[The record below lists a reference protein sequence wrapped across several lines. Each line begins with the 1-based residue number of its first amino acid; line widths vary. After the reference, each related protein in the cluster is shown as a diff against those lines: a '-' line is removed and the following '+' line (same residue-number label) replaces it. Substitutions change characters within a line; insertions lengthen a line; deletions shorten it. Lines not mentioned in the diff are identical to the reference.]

1 MGLSY
6 YGTASFFFDFFLCYI
21 KNFYISLLYRFSTT
35 YTKLNKLTIMTKKN
49 LFEEYVTPEVE
60 VISTVVEQGFSISLG
75 IDDAE
80 EDTYGD
86 F

>member
-1 MGLSY
+1 
-6 YGTASFFFDFFLCYI
+6 
-21 KNFYISLLYRFSTT
+21 
-35 YTKLNKLTIMTKKN
+35 MTKKN

-60 VISTVVEQGFSISLG
+60 VISTVVEQGFSLSLG
-75 IDDAE
+75 IADAE